1 MRRTIAL
8 ALLGVLA
15 LAPVAGA
22 QQKKGADADAL
33 KAEQRRLQE
42 TQRQLSEER
51 AKAAE
56 AKKRE
61 TSLLAE
67 LEGIDKSLEA
77 KKSEV
82 TRLDARIDRAEAD
95 LKSLRGDI
103 GRLAGRRSEQEEQL
117 MRRLRAL
124 YKVQAEGGAVPVLL
138 GGEDPVRRA
147 AAIRSLTSL
156 AGADARLIDQ
166 FRLTTDRLEDRKRK
180 EETRQA
186 ELATLR
192 VDARR
197 EQVEVDR
204 EAGKRRVLLAKV
216 RDERQYHERMV
227 GELSEAARRLEA
239 FVRELQERQRRLA
252 RVPPPKPGAPVPEPA
267 PGAGFGSLRGRLIW
281 PTDGK
286 IVAGFGAQVHPRFG
300 TKTFKNGVDIEAAQG
315 TEVGAV
321 YAGHVIYTGWFKGYG
336 NLIILDHGNDYVTL
350 YAHVKEILV
359 KEGDDVRQGHKIA
372 TVGDTGALAGPRLYF
387 EVRYQGK
394 PQDPEQWLRGQRS

>member
-8 ALLGVLA
+8 ALLGVVA
-15 LAPVAGA
+15 LTSVVSA
-22 QQKKGADADAL
+22 QQKKGGETDAL

-42 TQRQLSEER
+42 TQRQLNEER

-77 KKSEV
+77 KKLEV

-95 LKSLRGDI
+95 LKGLRGDI

-147 AAIRSLTSL
+147 AAIRALTSL

-166 FRLTTDRLEDRKRK
+166 YRLTTDRLEDRKRR

-192 VDARR
+192 VEARR
-197 EQVEVDR
+197 EQLEVDR
-204 EAGKRRVLLAKV
+204 EAG
-216 RDERQYHERMV
+216 
-227 GELSEAARRLEA
+227 
-239 FVRELQERQRRLA
+239 
-252 RVPPPKPGAPVPEPA
+252 
-267 PGAGFGSLRGRLIW
+267 
-281 PTDGK
+281 
-286 IVAGFGAQVHPRFG
+286 
-300 TKTFKNGVDIEAAQG
+300 
-315 TEVGAV
+315 
-321 YAGHVIYTGWFKGYG
+321 
-336 NLIILDHGNDYVTL
+336 
-350 YAHVKEILV
+350 
-359 KEGDDVRQGHKIA
+359 
-372 TVGDTGALAGPRLYF
+372 
-387 EVRYQGK
+387 
-394 PQDPEQWLRGQRS
+394 

>member
-8 ALLGVLA
+8 ALLGVVA
-15 LAPVAGA
+15 LTSVVSA
-22 QQKKGADADAL
+22 QQKKGGETDAL

-42 TQRQLSEER
+42 TQRQLNEER

-77 KKSEV
+77 KKLEV

-95 LKSLRGDI
+95 LKGLRGDI

-147 AAIRSLTSL
+147 AAIRALTSL

-166 FRLTTDRLEDRKRK
+166 YRLTTDRLEDRKRR

-192 VDARR
+192 VEARK
-197 EQVEVDR
+197 EQLEVDR

-252 RVPPPKPGAPVPEPA
+252 RVPPPKPGVPEPA
-267 PGAGFGSLRGRLIW
+267 PGAGFGALRGRLIW

-286 IVAGFGAQVHPRFG
+286 IVAAFGAQVHPRFG

-315 TEVGAV
+315 TDVGAV

-372 TVGDTGALAGPRLYF
+372 TVGDTGALTGPRLYF

-394 PQDPEQWLRGQRS
+394 PQDPEQWLRAQRS